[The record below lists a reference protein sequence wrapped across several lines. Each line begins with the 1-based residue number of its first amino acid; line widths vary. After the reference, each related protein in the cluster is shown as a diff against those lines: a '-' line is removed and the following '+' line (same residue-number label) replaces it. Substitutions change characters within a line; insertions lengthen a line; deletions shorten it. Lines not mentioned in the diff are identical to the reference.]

1 MYTILVCN
9 AMYTDFL
16 FISILRSVYEEE
28 DFQPMTYGFNLLST
42 EVSEVRAAGML
53 REVEDDLGRLVRGCK
68 PRPGED
74 SGLEHRETLAL
85 AARVKFLRMFYMGL
99 CALNKLDTP
108 EGVK

>member
-1 MYTILVCN
+1 
-9 AMYTDFL
+9 MYTDFL

-74 SGLEHRETLAL
+74 SGQEHRETLAL